1 MIDLMRED
9 LASAPELKTEATT
22 VRRAGLIIVLITFVV
37 FGGWSIFAP
46 LGSAAL
52 APGVVIVK
60 SHRKTIQHLEGG
72 IVRELFVREGQI
84 VAEGDL
90 LLTLDDTQSGGD
102 LEVVRGQDINVRSI
116 EARLKAE
123 RDGLSEVAYPVGWD
137 SLSDSRIE
145 EGTKGQNQIF
155 ETRKNTLEGEK
166 SVLEKRLGQL
176 QAQIEGL
183 IIVKLSKEELV
194 KSYQAE
200 IIELQELVA
209 DGYADKRQLREFERS
224 YNSYTGDL
232 GDLDAQI
239 AAAHIKKGETELQIL
254 QLGKEFQQDV
264 ASNLGEVQAKLFE
277 LREKV
282 KVLGDR
288 ARRVDILAPV
298 AGKVMALNIHTQGGV
313 IKPGSDIMK
322 IVPENESL
330 IIEAEVSPIDIDRVQ
345 IGMNAEVR
353 FSSFRRATT
362 PSLEGIVTSL
372 SGDRLVNENTGE
384 AFFLAQIQLTDESVA
399 ELGVL
404 ELLPGMPAEV
414 LITTS
419 ERTLFEYMSQPFTNM
434 FARSFIED

>member
-1 MIDLMRED
+1 MSDLIQGQ
-9 LASAPELKTEATT
+9 SAPAHGLKTEATS
-22 VRRAGLIIVLITFVV
+22 VRRVGMIVVLITFVI
-37 FGGWSIFAP
+37 FGTWSVVAP

-52 APGVVIVK
+52 APGVVSVK

-72 IVRELFVREGQI
+72 IVRELFVKEGQL

-102 LEVVRGQDINVRSI
+102 LEVVRGQDINVHAI

-123 RDGLSEVAYPVGWD
+123 RDGLSEVVYPVEWD
-137 SLSDSRIE
+137 DLSDSRID
-145 EGTKGQNQIF
+145 EGTQGQNQIF
-155 ETRKNTLEGEK
+155 YTRKNTQEGEK
-166 SVLEKRLGQL
+166 NVLKKRLGQL

-194 KSYQAE
+194 KSYQSE
-200 IIELQELVA
+200 IVELQELVA
-209 DGYADKRQLREFERS
+209 DGYADKRQLREFERNYS
-224 YNSYTGDL
+224 SYTGDI

-239 AAAHIKKGETELQIL
+239 AATQIKKGETELQIL
-254 QLGKEFQQDV
+254 LLEKEFQEDV
-264 ASNLGEVQAKLFE
+264 ASSLGEVQAKLFE
-277 LREKV
+277 LREKIN
-282 KVLGDR
+282 VLGDR

-298 AGKVMALNIHTQGGV
+298 AGKVMALNIHTRGGV
-313 IKPGSDIMK
+313 IMPGADIME
-322 IVPENESL
+322 IVPEKESL

-345 IGMNAEVR
+345 VGMNAEVR

-362 PSLEGIVTSL
+362 PSLEGTVISL

-384 AFFLAQIQLTDESVA
+384 AFFLARIELTDESV
-399 ELGVL
+399 EKLGVL

-419 ERTLFEYMSQPFTNM
+419 ERTLLEYMSQPFTNM